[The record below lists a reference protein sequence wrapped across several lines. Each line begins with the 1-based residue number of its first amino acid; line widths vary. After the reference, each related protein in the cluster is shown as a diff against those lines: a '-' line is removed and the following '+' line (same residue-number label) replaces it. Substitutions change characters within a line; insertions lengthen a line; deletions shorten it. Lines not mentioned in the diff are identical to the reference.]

1 MRLEEICQLR
11 AGDFVERAGIACFAI
26 DPAAGAL
33 KSLAAERLVPI
44 HNNLLELG
52 LADYS
57 ASLDPNGRRWPT
69 LRADKY
75 GKRSSAFSKWFGRYK
90 RASGLKDPKLIFHS
104 LRHTF
109 VNTLKQLE
117 VSEAVIAELVGHK
130 NDSITLSRYGKRY
143 NLPLLNK
150 AIQSLEIAPRRHLFS

>member
-1 MRLEEICQLR
+1 M
-11 AGDFVERAGIACFAI
+11 
-26 DPAAGAL
+26 
-33 KSLAAERLVPI
+33 PI
-44 HNNLLELG
+44 HNTLLELG
-52 LADYS
+52 LADYV
-57 ASLDPNGRRWPT
+57 AGLNPNGRMWPT
-69 LRADKY
+69 FKADKY
-75 GKRSSAFSKWFGRYK
+75 GKRSSAFSTWFGRYK
-90 RASGLKDPKLIFHS
+90 RSAWLKDPKLTIHS

>member
-1 MRLEEICQLR
+1 M
-11 AGDFVERAGIACFAI
+11 
-26 DPAAGAL
+26 
-33 KSLAAERLVPI
+33 PI

-52 LADYS
+52 LADYA

-130 NDSITLSRYGKRY
+130 NECGKRY

-150 AIQSLEIAPRRHLFS
+150 AIQSLETAPRRHLFS